1 MLESVRENGG
11 YETMRRRKTILPY
24 LSLVVL
30 TALAFFIGYLARAA
44 WPPPGEELRLV
55 REAKRLL
62 EAHYLDP
69 LPESIELE
77 RGMIR
82 GMVNTLDDPFTTLVD
97 PAAHELQR
105 DDLSGEYGGIGAI
118 ITRDEAG
125 LVHLAP
131 FEDSPAERAG
141 IEEGDILFRVDDF
154 VIDVQTRLEEIS
166 AAIRGPLGTEVTL
179 LMSETEDPEDASEV
193 RILRESI
200 PLPSVTSYAHP
211 DDPAVGVLAITIFSE
226 KTPDEVEE
234 HYSSLMGEGVTGLV
248 LDLRGNSGGLLDSAI
263 EVARF
268 FLDEGLILKEIQS
281 ESKLV
286 EHNADSPGAGAS
298 IPLSVLVNGGTASA
312 AEIVAGALQANGRA
326 PLIGQKT
333 FGKGSVQLVF
343 ELSDGSS
350 LHVTS
355 ARWLTANGIAL
366 DQIGLE
372 PDIPLETEDGTKDII
387 LQEALES
394 LRTSNED

>member
-1 MLESVRENGG
+1 
-11 YETMRRRKTILPY
+11 
-24 LSLVVL
+24 
-30 TALAFFIGYLARAA
+30 
-44 WPPPGEELRLV
+44 
-55 REAKRLL
+55 
-62 EAHYLDP
+62 
-69 LPESIELE
+69 
-77 RGMIR
+77 
-82 GMVNTLDDPFTTLVD
+82 
-97 PAAHELQR
+97 
-105 DDLSGEYGGIGAI
+105 
-118 ITRDEAG
+118 
-125 LVHLAP
+125 
-131 FEDSPAERAG
+131 
-141 IEEGDILFRVDDF
+141 
-154 VIDVQTRLEEIS
+154 
-166 AAIRGPLGTEVTL
+166 
-179 LMSETEDPEDASEV
+179 MSETEDPEDASEV